1 MLRLR
6 KSLAWP
12 QLRSRAYLDLTS
24 TRAQAGTNAPLVRP
38 ATGIYVPETYSVRL
52 SIKLFN
58 CTPENLPS
66 DLRDQLTSWMSA
78 MPGGATLMSL

>member
-1 MLRLR
+1 MR
-6 KSLAWP
+6 
-12 QLRSRAYLDLTS
+12 RSC
-24 TRAQAGTNAPLVRP
+24 RP

-66 DLRDQLTSWMSA
+66 DLRRPADQLDERDA
-78 MPGGATLMSL
+78 RRCDF

>member
-1 MLRLR
+1 M
-6 KSLAWP
+6 
-12 QLRSRAYLDLTS
+12 
-24 TRAQAGTNAPLVRP
+24 RP
-38 ATGIYVPETYSVRL
+38 ATGSYIPETYSVRL

-78 MPGGATLMSL
+78 MPGGAQPCPVLASHAERRKASTQCSHSAAAVSGWQCSC

>member
-1 MLRLR
+1 M
-6 KSLAWP
+6 
-12 QLRSRAYLDLTS
+12 
-24 TRAQAGTNAPLVRP
+24 RP
-38 ATGIYVPETYSVRL
+38 ATGIYTPETHSVRL

-78 MPGGATLMSL
+78 MPGGVPAVQRLPV

>member
-1 MLRLR
+1 M
-6 KSLAWP
+6 
-12 QLRSRAYLDLTS
+12 
-24 TRAQAGTNAPLVRP
+24 RP
-38 ATGIYVPETYSVRL
+38 ATGTYIPETYSVRL

-78 MPGGATLMSL
+78 MPGGAARFNLARQADQHSSGDEF

>member
-1 MLRLR
+1 
-6 KSLAWP
+6 
-12 QLRSRAYLDLTS
+12 
-24 TRAQAGTNAPLVRP
+24 
-38 ATGIYVPETYSVRL
+38 VRL

-78 MPGGATLMSL
+78 CPEVRPSLL

>member
-1 MLRLR
+1 M
-6 KSLAWP
+6 
-12 QLRSRAYLDLTS
+12 
-24 TRAQAGTNAPLVRP
+24 
-38 ATGIYVPETYSVRL
+38 RL

-78 MPGGATLMSL
+78 CPEVRPSLL